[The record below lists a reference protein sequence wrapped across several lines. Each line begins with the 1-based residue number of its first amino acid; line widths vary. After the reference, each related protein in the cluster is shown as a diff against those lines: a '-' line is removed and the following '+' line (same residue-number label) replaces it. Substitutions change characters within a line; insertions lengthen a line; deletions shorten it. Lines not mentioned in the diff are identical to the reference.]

1 MKLEYSTPKYEKLVK
16 DNSSVT
22 LERLLYPMGITIG
35 RNLEP
40 EKRDPSLPAIEERSR
55 LYFEINGA
63 YRLSV

>member
-35 RNLEP
+35 RYLEP
-40 EKRDPSLPAIEERSR
+40 
-55 LYFEINGA
+55 
-63 YRLSV
+63 